1 MDPRTILGAPVIDL
15 GYAQYRGVF
24 DSVNNITSYLGI
36 RYAAPPLGDL
46 RWRAPQPPTDNSST
60 VQLANTQPLPCFQ
73 AGVGLA
79 PNSLEVLERRASIG
93 DPIEDC
99 LFLNV
104 YFPGDTV
111 PADPLPTLVWI
122 HGGGYV
128 MGGADEYP
136 GSDLMR
142 EANNGIVLVIIQYRL
157 GIFGFLA
164 GSKVKENGTLNAGLR
179 EQYDFG
185 NWRSDFYVPSQLIR
199 ILHYDGYRLISHNL
213 VGILQKLPSGENL
226 LAGAGSVV
234 QHIVAQDGQ
243 TSPQLFRGAITS
255 STFLPSQYVYNDA
268 IPELLYSKVVSQ
280 AECSSADD
288 SLTCLRAVDAV
299 TLETLNNNIIAGGFY
314 GTFLFVPVVD
324 GTFIM
329 QRPTEALAQGKVNG
343 KALLSITNAN
353 EGTIFVN
360 QIDPITNVSL
370 YSSMLFPDFESQQA
384 DDTAELYA
392 NLGSPLEQ
400 DDLIMGESIFI
411 CPTYY
416 LLNAF
421 PDSGWKGE
429 FVVPPA
435 THGADVVYYYTSIG
449 VPDFPNP
456 DFLAAFQGTFMSFV
470 VSQDP
475 NDKIYTTITPSW
487 NLYSKGNT
495 EMIFNRTV
503 DYRPDIHVNSTDNGL
518 LERCNLIIGTGRVR
532 ALLPDPPSKSM
543 KKVVLTSAM
552 LTSAVAL
559 LYASTL
565 ARASNSDVP
574 VINLGYTQYQ
584 GVFDSVNNL
593 TNYLGIRYAAPP
605 TGDLRWRAPRSPASN
620 DSFVQQA
627 DTEPSPCLQS
637 SGGAASTNTL
647 ELSKRSGV
655 DVTGEPTED
664 CLFLNVYFPGNTVPT
679 ELLPT
684 LVWIHGGGYIGGS
697 ADQYSGSDLMR
708 EANNEIVVVIIQYRL
723 GLFGF
728 LSGSEVKAN
737 GSLNAGLRKSIS
749 HISKFGG
756 DPSKVTIWGESAGAG
771 SVLQHIVAQNGQTS
785 PQLFRGAITSSTFL
799 PSQYMYNDAIPEVK
813 ITPSSLISL
822 TAHSSHS
829 LCIQRLFP
837 KRSLHPVLAYNSDN
851 ADCVCFDNDS
861 CTSAKDSLACLR
873 AVDAAALEIVN
884 GNVNEAGFYGTF
896 VFVPVIDGS
905 FITQRPTEALKQGKV
920 NGEALLAVTNSNEGV
935 IFVNQSNPIPASLY
949 ASNLFPKFGTEV
961 ANITAQI
968 YAPFGYSFEQD
979 ELIMGESIFICP
991 TYYLLSAFQ
1000 NKAWKGEFAIPPAT
1014 HGSDAPYYFP
1024 SVESPPFNNS
1034 DFLAAFQGGFMSFVV
1049 SQDPNEK
1056 IAQTITP
1063 FWDLY
1068 SKNNMEM
1075 VFNKTIDNQTDIHV
1089 DSTAN
1094 PLLERCKF
1102 WNDLGKLTGQ

>member
-1 MDPRTILGAPVIDL
+1 MDPRTIPGAPVIDL

-36 RYAAPPLGDL
+36 RYAAPPIDDL

-104 YFPGDTV
+104 YFPGDTI
-111 PADPLPTLVWI
+111 PANPLPTLVWI

-164 GSKVKENGTLNAGLR
+164 GSKVKENGDLNAGLR
-179 EQYDFG
+179 
-185 NWRSDFYVPSQLIR
+185 
-199 ILHYDGYRLISHNL
+199 
-213 VGILQKLPSGENL
+213 
-226 LAGAGSVV
+226 AGSVV

-255 STFLPSQYVYNDA
+255 STFLPSQYVYNDT

-280 AECSSADD
+280 TGCSSADD
-288 SLTCLRAVDAV
+288 SLTCLRAVDAA

-343 KALLSITNAN
+343 VSFR
-353 EGTIFVN
+353 TIFVN

-370 YSSMLFPDFESQQA
+370 YSSMLFPNFESQQA

-400 DDLIMGESIFI
+400 DDLIMGESHVSSAIFI

-421 PDSGWKGE
+421 PNSGWKSLVGKNICNGIVLN
-429 FVVPPA
+429 FTPVIPPA

-456 DFLAAFQGTFMSFV
+456 DFLAAFQGAFMSFV

-503 DYRPDIHVNSTDNGL
+503 DYQPDIHVNSTDSGL
-518 LERCNLIIGTGRVR
+518 LERCN
-532 ALLPDPPSKSM
+532 
-543 KKVVLTSAM
+543 
-552 LTSAVAL
+552 
-559 LYASTL
+559 TL
-565 ARASNSDVP
+565 ARASNSNVP
-574 VINLGYTQYQ
+574 VIDLGYTQYQ

-605 TGDLRWRAPRSPASN
+605 TGNLRWRAPRSPERN

-627 DTEPSPCLQS
+627 DTQPSPCFQS
-637 SGGAASTNTL
+637 SGGAASTNAL
-647 ELSKRSGV
+647 ELNKRAGV

-728 LSGSEVKAN
+728 LSGSEIKAN
-737 GSLNAGLRKSIS
+737 GSLNAGLLDQHFALRWVQS

-771 SVLQHIVAQNGQTS
+771 SVLQHIVAQDGQTS

-799 PSQYMYNDAIPEVK
+799 PSQYMYNDPIPE
-813 ITPSSLISL
+813 SLYS
-822 TAHSSHS
+822 TVVS
-829 LCIQRLFP
+829 QT
-837 KRSLHPVLAYNSDN
+837 N
-851 ADCVCFDNDS
+851 

-884 GNVNEAGFYGTF
+884 GNVNVAGFYGTF
-896 VFVPVIDGS
+896 VFVPVVDGS
-905 FITQRPTEALKQGKV
+905 FITQRPTEAMKQGKV
-920 NGEALLAVTNSNEGV
+920 NGEALLAVTNSNEGF
-935 IFVNQSNPIPASLY
+935 IFVNQSNPIAASSY

-968 YAPFGYSFEQD
+968 YAPFGYSLEQD

-1000 NKAWKGEFAIPPAT
+1000 NKAWKVTFSSWQSSIPPAT

-1063 FWDLY
+1063 VWDLY
-1068 SKNNMEM
+1068 SKNNIEM
-1075 VFNKTIDNQTDIHV
+1075 VFNKTIDNQTDVHV

-1094 PLLERCKF
+1094 ALLERCKF

>member
-1 MDPRTILGAPVIDL
+1 MDPRTIPGAPVIDL

-36 RYAAPPLGDL
+36 RYAAPPIDDL
-46 RWRAPQPPTDNSST
+46 RWRAPQPPTDNSSN

-79 PNSLEVLERRASIG
+79 PNSLEVLERRATIG

-104 YFPGDTV
+104 YFPGDTIPV
-111 PADPLPTLVWI
+111 GPLPTLVWI

-164 GSKVKENGTLNAGLR
+164 GSKVKENGDLNAGLR
-179 EQYDFG
+179 EHYDFG
-185 NWRSDFYVPSQLIR
+185 NWRSDLFVPSQLIR

-226 LAGAGSVV
+226 PAGAGSVI

-255 STFLPSQYVYNDA
+255 STFLPSQYAYNDT

-280 AECSSADD
+280 TECSSADD

-370 YSSMLFPDFESQQA
+370 YSSMLFPKFESQQA

-392 NLGSPLEQ
+392 TLGSPLEQ

-429 FVVPPA
+429 FGREKNIRNRVVLNLTTVVPPA

-456 DFLAAFQGTFMSFV
+456 EFLAAFQGAFMSFV

-503 DYRPDIHVNSTDNGL
+503 DYQPDIHVSSTDNGL
-518 LERCNLIIGTGRVR
+518 LERCNFWHSVGALTASSSVLVVR
-532 ALLPDPPSKSM
+532 ALLPDPPPKSM
-543 KKVVLTSAM
+543 KKVVLASAL

-559 LYASTL
+559 LSASTL

-574 VINLGYTQYQ
+574 VIDLGYTQYQ

-605 TGDLRWRAPRSPASN
+605 TGNLRWRAPQSPERN

-627 DTEPSPCLQS
+627 DTQPSPCFQS
-637 SGGAASTNTL
+637 SGGAASTNAL
-647 ELSKRSGV
+647 ELSKRAGV

-728 LSGSEVKAN
+728 LSGSEIKAN
-737 GSLNAGLRKSIS
+737 GIDQHFALRWVQS

-771 SVLQHIVAQNGQTS
+771 SVLQHIVAQDGQTS

-799 PSQYMYNDAIPEVK
+799 PSQYMYNDAIPE
-813 ITPSSLISL
+813 SLYSMVVSQ
-822 TAHSSHS
+822 T
-829 LCIQRLFP
+829 
-837 KRSLHPVLAYNSDN
+837 N
-851 ADCVCFDNDS
+851 

-873 AVDAAALEIVN
+873 AVDAADLEIVN
-884 GNVNEAGFYGTF
+884 GNVNVAGFYGTF

-905 FITQRPTEALKQGKV
+905 FITQRPTEAMKQGKV
-920 NGEALLAVTNSNEGV
+920 NGEALLAVTNSNEGF
-935 IFVNQSNPIPASLY
+935 IFVNQSNPIAAASY

-968 YAPFGYSFEQD
+968 YAPFGYSLGQD

-1063 FWDLY
+1063 VWDLY
-1068 SKNNMEM
+1068 SKSNTEM
-1075 VFNKTIDNQTDIHV
+1075 VFNKTIDNQTDVHV

-1094 PLLERCKF
+1094 ALLERCKF

>member
-1 MDPRTILGAPVIDL
+1 MDPRTIPGAPVIDL

-36 RYAAPPLGDL
+36 RYAAPPIDDL

-60 VQLANTQPLPCFQ
+60 VQLANAQPLPCFQ

-111 PADPLPTLVWI
+111 PANPLPTLVWI

-164 GSKVKENGTLNAGLR
+164 GSEVKENGDLNAGLLDQNFALR
-179 EQYDFG
+179 WVQTHISQFG
-185 NWRSDFYVPSQLIR
+185 GDPSKVTIWGESAGRYFFMPLALR
-199 ILHYDGYRLISHNL
+199 LKNVILRRRW
-213 VGILQKLPSGENL
+213 
-226 LAGAGSVV
+226 
-234 QHIVAQDGQ
+234 
-243 TSPQLFRGAITS
+243 LFRGAITS
-255 STFLPSQYVYNDA
+255 STFLPSQYVYNDT

-280 AECSSADD
+280 TGCSSADD
-288 SLTCLRAVDAV
+288 SLTCLRAVDAA

-314 GTFLFVPVVD
+314 GTFLFVPVID

-370 YSSMLFPDFESQQA
+370 YSSMLFPNFESQQA

-421 PDSGWKGE
+421 PNSGWKGE
-429 FVVPPA
+429 FVIPPA

-456 DFLAAFQGTFMSFV
+456 DFLAAFQGAFMSFV

-503 DYRPDIHVNSTDNGL
+503 DYQPDIHVNSTDSGL
-518 LERCNLIIGTGRVR
+518 LERCNLIIGTGRAR
-532 ALLPDPPSKSM
+532 ALLPDPPPKSM
-543 KKVVLTSAM
+543 KKVVLASAL

-559 LYASTL
+559 LSASTL
-565 ARASNSDVP
+565 ARASNSNVP
-574 VINLGYTQYQ
+574 VIDLGYTQYQ

-605 TGDLRWRAPRSPASN
+605 TGNLRWRAPRSPERN

-627 DTEPSPCLQS
+627 DTQPSPCFQS
-637 SGGAASTNTL
+637 SGGAASTNAL
-647 ELSKRSGV
+647 ELNKRAGV

-728 LSGSEVKAN
+728 LSGSEIKAN
-737 GSLNAGLRKSIS
+737 GIDQHFALRWVQS

-771 SVLQHIVAQNGQTS
+771 SVLQHIVAQDGQTS

-799 PSQYMYNDAIPEVK
+799 PSQYMYNDPIPE
-813 ITPSSLISL
+813 SLYS
-822 TAHSSHS
+822 TVVS
-829 LCIQRLFP
+829 QT
-837 KRSLHPVLAYNSDN
+837 N
-851 ADCVCFDNDS
+851 

-884 GNVNEAGFYGTF
+884 GNVNVAGFYGTF
-896 VFVPVIDGS
+896 VFVPVVDGS
-905 FITQRPTEALKQGKV
+905 FITQRPTEAMKQGKV
-920 NGEALLAVTNSNEGV
+920 NGEALLAVTNSNEGF
-935 IFVNQSNPIPASLY
+935 IFVNQSNPIAASSY

-968 YAPFGYSFEQD
+968 YAPFGYSLEQD

-991 TYYLLSAFQ
+991 TYYLLSAFR

-1063 FWDLY
+1063 VWDLY
-1068 SKNNMEM
+1068 SKNNIEM
-1075 VFNKTIDNQTDIHV
+1075 VFNKTIDNQTDVHV

-1094 PLLERCKF
+1094 ALLERCKF

>member
-1 MDPRTILGAPVIDL
+1 MDPRTIPGAPVIDL
-15 GYAQYRGVF
+15 GYAQYQGVF

-36 RYAAPPLGDL
+36 RYAAPPIDDL

-79 PNSLEVLERRASIG
+79 PNSLEVLERRATIG

-104 YFPGDTV
+104 YFPGDTI
-111 PADPLPTLVWI
+111 PAGPLPTLVWI

-164 GSKVKENGTLNAGLR
+164 GSKVKENGNLNAGLR
-179 EQYDFG
+179 EHYDFEH
-185 NWRSDFYVPSQLIR
+185 WRSDFFFISQFGGDPSKVTIW
-199 ILHYDGYRLISHNL
+199 
-213 VGILQKLPSGENL
+213 GES
-226 LAGAGSVV
+226 AGAGSVV

-255 STFLPSQYVYNDA
+255 STFLPSQYAYNDT

-280 AECSSADD
+280 TECSSAND

-314 GTFLFVPVVD
+314 GTFIFVPVVD

-370 YSSMLFPDFESQQA
+370 YSSMLFPEFESQQA

-416 LLNAF
+416 LLDAF
-421 PDSGWKGE
+421 PDSGWK
-429 FVVPPA
+429 VLVPPA
-435 THGADVVYYYTSIG
+435 THGADVVYYYTRCIG

-456 DFLAAFQGTFMSFV
+456 AFLAAFQGAFMSFV

-487 NLYSKGNT
+487 NLYSEGNT

-503 DYRPDIHVNSTDNGL
+503 DYQPDIHVSSTDNGL
-518 LERCNLIIGTGRVR
+518 LERCNFWNSVG
-532 ALLPDPPSKSM
+532 ALTASSGKLEM
-543 KKVVLTSAM
+543 KNFS
-552 LTSAVAL
+552 L
-559 LYASTL
+559 LSASTL

-574 VINLGYTQYQ
+574 VIDLGYTQYQ

-605 TGDLRWRAPRSPASN
+605 TGNLRWRAPQSPERN

-627 DTEPSPCLQS
+627 DTQPSPCFQS
-637 SGGAASTNTL
+637 SGGAASTNAL
-647 ELSKRSGV
+647 ELSKRAGV

-664 CLFLNVYFPGNTVPT
+664 CLFLNVYFPGNAVPT

-737 GSLNAGLRKSIS
+737 GSLNAGLLDQHFALRWVHS

-771 SVLQHIVAQNGQTS
+771 SVLQHIVAQDGQTS

-799 PSQYMYNDAIPEVK
+799 PSQYMYNDPIPE
-813 ITPSSLISL
+813 SLYS
-822 TAHSSHS
+822 TVVS
-829 LCIQRLFP
+829 QT
-837 KRSLHPVLAYNSDN
+837 N
-851 ADCVCFDNDS
+851 
-861 CTSAKDSLACLR
+861 CTSAKDSLACIR

-884 GNVNEAGFYGTF
+884 GNVNVAGFYGTF

-905 FITQRPTEALKQGKV
+905 FITQRPTEAMKQGKV

-935 IFVNQSNPIPASLY
+935 IFVNQSNPIAAASY

-1000 NKAWKGEFAIPPAT
+1000 NKAWKVTFSLWQSSIPPAT

-1063 FWDLY
+1063 VWDLY
-1068 SKNNMEM
+1068 SKSNTEM

-1094 PLLERCKF
+1094 ALLERCKF

>member
-199 ILHYDGYRLISHNL
+199 ILHYDGSHNL

-518 LERCNLIIGTGRVR
+518 LERCNLIIGTGRAR

-605 TGDLRWRAPRSPASN
+605 SGDLRWRAPRSPASN

-627 DTEPSPCLQS
+627 DTEPSPCFQS

-737 GSLNAGLRKSIS
+737 GSLNAGLRKSIL
-749 HISKFGG
+749 I
-756 DPSKVTIWGESAGAG
+756 
-771 SVLQHIVAQNGQTS
+771 NTS
-785 PQLFRGAITSSTFL
+785 RYVG
-799 PSQYMYNDAIPEVK
+799 Y
-813 ITPSSLISL
+813 SLISRNSVGTL
-822 TAHSSHS
+822 QKSPFGENPQVQAPYYNILSPRMS
-829 LCIQRLFP
+829 LYSTVVSQT
-837 KRSLHPVLAYNSDN
+837 N
-851 ADCVCFDNDS
+851 